1 MELLNKMLKFFQS
14 FFLGIFM
21 VSFAIAFVI
30 VFRPYYYLNISIL
43 DLENETGYTY
53 EQITEAYD
61 DVMDYLVFGDEFK
74 TGDLKYSEEGKSHFE
89 DCKKL
94 FTLDFICL
102 FVSTTCLFILFILN
116 KYNIINLKYKKFSPG
131 IYATIGVGSV
141 FLILGIWGCID
152 FNSLFTVFHTVAF
165 PGKDN
170 WIFDYR
176 TDQII
181 NILPLQLWINFC
193 ILIVFILLLFIALFI
208 FIEIKRRKQILKN
221 ISNNTVIE

>member
-1 MELLNKMLKFFQS
+1 METLNKILKIVQS
-14 FFLGIFM
+14 FFLAIFM

-30 VFRPYYYLNISIL
+30 VFRPYYYWNISLL
-43 DLENETGYTY
+43 DLEERTGYTY

-74 TGDLKYSEEGKSHFE
+74 TGELKYSEEGKSHFE

-94 FTLDFICL
+94 FTLDFVCL
-102 FVSTTCLFILFILN
+102 FVSTTALFVLYILN
-116 KYNIINLKYKKFSPG
+116 KYNVINLKYKKFSPG

-141 FLILGIWGCID
+141 FLILGIWGVVN
-152 FNSLFTVFHTVAF
+152 FNSLFTVFHKVFF

-181 NILPLQLWINFC
+181 NILPTQLWANFC
-193 ILIVFILLLFIALFI
+193 ILIVAILLLFIGLFI
-208 FIEIKRRKQILKN
+208 FIEIKRRKNIKN
-221 ISNNTVIE
+221 SLVTE